1 MRKKTDS
8 LQKKIASFMLGMHY
22 LTGTNSC
29 IQLALIE
36 AMATIRAI
44 YGIGKIYE
52 IANIEYYL
60 LLTDDLTDIYYI
72 SKWIITIVPSI
83 GSTFFL
89 SLYFYF

>member
-29 IQLALIE
+29 IQLALIG

-44 YGIGKIYE
+44 YGIAKIYKM
-52 IANIEYYL
+52 ANSEYYL
-60 LLTDDLTDIYYI
+60 LITDLTDIYIYI
-72 SKWIITIVPSI
+72 DMFAKILLLMKIKMFHFSD
-83 GSTFFL
+83 G
-89 SLYFYF
+89 

>member
-1 MRKKTDS
+1 MSKFLRYSDLIMRKKTDS

-29 IQLALIE
+29 IQLALIG

-52 IANIEYYL
+52 MANIEYYL
-60 LLTDDLTDIYYI
+60 L
-72 SKWIITIVPSI
+72 
-83 GSTFFL
+83 
-89 SLYFYF
+89 